1 MVGGIPQTFVESRK
15 GHPPATTTNSS
26 PSSPSPFFPFSQF
39 QIPKLYRFPR
49 YPQLRFLDSL
59 LSSNWRDTMVNPE
72 ENSNWLVDYGVIENI
87 PVPGGDLPSLE
98 PGFDWCPDALACSTG
113 LRSADFSPFSSNCLW
128 ILKTHLGIWTVLRN
142 VAPERGLVNFFPS
155 IILLPYYIIQMR
167 PESCSASD
175 SKACREKMRRDRLNE
190 RHALSISLFL
200 SLCASCVLFLELSS
214 ILEPG
219 RKPKVDKAA
228 ILSDAVQ
235 TLTQLRDEAQKLKE
249 SSDSLQEKINELK
262 AEKNE
267 LRDEKQKLKVE
278 KEKLEQQLKAMSSQ
292 PAFFPYP
299 SGIPTPFGAP
309 AQVVGSKLVPFMGYP
324 GVPMWQFM
332 PPTAVDTSE
341 DHALRPPVA

>member
-1 MVGGIPQTFVESRK
+1 
-15 GHPPATTTNSS
+15 
-26 PSSPSPFFPFSQF
+26 
-39 QIPKLYRFPR
+39 
-49 YPQLRFLDSL
+49 
-59 LSSNWRDTMVNPE
+59 MVNPE

-98 PGFDWCPDALACSTG
+98 PGFDWCPDALAGSTG
-113 LRSADFSPFSSNCLW
+113 LR
-128 ILKTHLGIWTVLRN
+128 
-142 VAPERGLVNFFPS
+142 
-155 IILLPYYIIQMR
+155 MR
-167 PESCSASD
+167 PESCSSSD

-190 RHALSISLFL
+190 R
-200 SLCASCVLFLELSS
+200 FLELSL

-219 RKPKVDKAA
+219 RKPKVDKAV

-309 AQVVGSKLVPFMGYP
+309 GQVVGSKLVPFMGYP

-341 DHALRPPVA
+341 DHTLRPPVA

>member
-1 MVGGIPQTFVESRK
+1 
-15 GHPPATTTNSS
+15 
-26 PSSPSPFFPFSQF
+26 
-39 QIPKLYRFPR
+39 
-49 YPQLRFLDSL
+49 
-59 LSSNWRDTMVNPE
+59 MVNPE

-98 PGFDWCPDALACSTG
+98 PGFDWCPDALAGSTG
-113 LRSADFSPFSSNCLW
+113 LSVDFEDSFGNLD
-128 ILKTHLGIWTVLRN
+128 GIKECGSRK
-142 VAPERGLVNFFPS
+142 R
-155 IILLPYYIIQMR
+155 MR

-200 SLCASCVLFLELSS
+200 SLCASHVLFLELSS

-219 RKPKVDKAA
+219 RKPKVDKAV

-299 SGIPTPFGAP
+299 SGIPTPFGTP
-309 AQVVGSKLVPFMGYP
+309 GQVVGSKLVPFMGYP

>member
-1 MVGGIPQTFVESRK
+1 
-15 GHPPATTTNSS
+15 
-26 PSSPSPFFPFSQF
+26 
-39 QIPKLYRFPR
+39 
-49 YPQLRFLDSL
+49 
-59 LSSNWRDTMVNPE
+59 MVNPE

-98 PGFDWCPDALACSTG
+98 PGFDWCPDALAGSTG
-113 LRSADFSPFSSNCLW
+113 LSVDFADSFGNLD
-128 ILKTHLGIWTVLRN
+128 GIKECGSRK
-142 VAPERGLVNFFPS
+142 R
-155 IILLPYYIIQMR
+155 MR
-167 PESCSASD
+167 PESCSSSD

-190 RHALSISLFL
+190 R
-200 SLCASCVLFLELSS
+200 FLELSL

-219 RKPKVDKAA
+219 RKPKVDKAV

-309 AQVVGSKLVPFMGYP
+309 GQVVGSKLVPFMGYP

-341 DHALRPPVA
+341 DHTLRPPVA

>member
-1 MVGGIPQTFVESRK
+1 
-15 GHPPATTTNSS
+15 
-26 PSSPSPFFPFSQF
+26 
-39 QIPKLYRFPR
+39 
-49 YPQLRFLDSL
+49 
-59 LSSNWRDTMVNPE
+59 MVNPE

-98 PGFDWCPDALACSTG
+98 PGFDWCPNALAGSTG
-113 LRSADFSPFSSNCLW
+113 LR
-128 ILKTHLGIWTVLRN
+128 
-142 VAPERGLVNFFPS
+142 
-155 IILLPYYIIQMR
+155 
-167 PESCSASD
+167 
-175 SKACREKMRRDRLNE
+175 
-190 RHALSISLFL
+190 
-200 SLCASCVLFLELSS
+200 FLELSS
-214 ILEPG
+214 ILESG
-219 RKPKVDKAA
+219 RKPKVDKAV

-309 AQVVGSKLVPFMGYP
+309 GQVVGSKLVPFMGYP